1 MDEPEEIAQLVAAAK
16 NRDRDAVAR
25 LFDRYYDAVYRYA
38 FARLG
43 NVSDAEDAAAETFA
57 AMVRSLPRFRWRGV
71 PFEAW
76 LFRIAMS
83 KVVDVARH
91 RSRVRP
97 AGDELDADAT
107 DSSTDPERIVAGREL
122 RRALVGSIERLPRD
136 QRDVLMLRFFAGRSI
151 RETAEMLGRSEGAV
165 KQLQFRALAGLRR
178 RAERRT
184 GRGPDR

>member
-1 MDEPEEIAQLVAAAK
+1 MDEQGELERIVGAARR
-16 NRDRDAVAR
+16 RDRDAVAH

-38 FARLG
+38 YARLG
-43 NVSDAEDAAAETFA
+43 NVADAEDAAAETFA

-97 AGDELDADAT
+97 GGDQVGADVVDPTAGPDRTL
-107 DSSTDPERIVAGREL
+107 VYREL
-122 RRALVGSIERLPRD
+122 RRSLVAAIEHLPAD
-136 QRDVLMLRFFAGRSI
+136 QRDVVMLRFFGGRSV
-151 RETAEMLGRSEGAV
+151 RETADHLGRSEGAI
-165 KQLQFRALAGLRR
+165 KQLQFRAIASLRR
-178 RAERRT
+178 VVRR
-184 GRGPDR
+184 

>member
-1 MDEPEEIAQLVAAAK
+1 MDEREELERLVGAAR

-43 NVSDAEDAAAETFA
+43 SVADAEDAASETFH
-57 AMVRSLPRFRWRGV
+57 AMVRSLPRFRWRGI

-91 RSRVRP
+91 RSRVRSG
-97 AGDELDADAT
+97 GDALGADTA
-107 DSSTDPERIVAGREL
+107 DPELEPERVIALREVRREL
-122 RRALVGSIERLPRD
+122 VASIERLPRD

-151 RETAEMLGRSEGAV
+151 RETAELLRRSDGAV
-165 KQLQFRALAGLRR
+165 KQLQFRALSTLRR
-178 RAERRT
+178 EA
-184 GRGPDR
+184 DR